1 MFCLNASWVALRIL
15 LGPSC
20 SSLGEALGLSWV
32 PLGRSWG
39 CLGRSWGA
47 LGPLLGHSCAF
58 LGRAWAGLRRI
69 LVLLG
74 ASGPLWGR
82 PGGSQEPP
90 ETLFGTI
97 LVASGDDLGTIFRGI
112 WEQLDSYLD
121 MLFFPPSL

>member
-1 MFCLNASWVALRIL
+1 MFCLNASWVALRTL
-15 LGPSC
+15 LGPSWA
-20 SSLGEALGLSWV
+20 SLGEALGLSWV

-58 LGRAWAGLRRI
+58 LGRSWAGLQRI

-82 PGGSQEPP
+82 PGGSQERP
-90 ETLFGTI
+90 ETLFGMI
-97 LVASGDDLGTIFRGI
+97 LGPSGDDLGRNFGRI
-112 WEQLDSYLD
+112 
-121 MLFFPPSL
+121 